1 MNVGAERS
9 SSRRPR
15 ISTSIL
21 SLFGG
26 ACTITDETS
35 ARMRR
40 IARRRRRVRAVATKQ
55 CGQVVEV
62 GAVALQRSWMQSDEF
77 VGDIDFGKLKVNV
90 GALRLQPLDVARDR
104 VRIDPGLDDR
114 VDRAAQLALD
124 LAFAPFQFAA
134 LAASVARQA
143 PALFVIR
150 LDIFCEIDRLR

>member
-90 GALRLQPLDVARDR
+90 GALRPSRLM
-104 VRIDPGLDDR
+104 
-114 VDRAAQLALD
+114 
-124 LAFAPFQFAA
+124 
-134 LAASVARQA
+134 S
-143 PALFVIR
+143 PATVFGSIWP
-150 LDIFCEIDRLR
+150 

>member
-104 VRIDPGLDDR
+104 VRID
-114 VDRAAQLALD
+114 LALMI
-124 LAFAPFQFAA
+124 
-134 LAASVARQA
+134 ASISRRSSRSISLLRRSNLLRWLPASRAR
-143 PALFVIR
+143 
-150 LDIFCEIDRLR
+150 RLRSSL